1 MSTAIEP
8 ARSLAKFTT
17 FDRNAG
23 LLYWRAARREDTMRP
38 TSIAIAAAITANSHQ
53 LVCTTCGF
61 VSKSRRIASLVT
73 SVAAAAMI
81 TDSPSAARF
90 SARRWP

>member
-1 MSTAIEP
+1 
-8 ARSLAKFTT
+8 
-17 FDRNAG
+17 
-23 LLYWRAARREDTMRP
+23 MRP

-61 VSKSRRIASLVT
+61 VSRSWRIASLVT

-81 TDSPSAARF
+81 TDSPSAAEVLRP
-90 SARRWP
+90 AVAVGMLAVGRTGRRTAPR